1 MRQLIIARKDL
12 QMSPGKLAAQV
23 AHASMAW
30 LTDLVRRNAN
40 PKFADPDVQGKKYY
54 QTTFKIDAD
63 IFEQW
68 FDGSFTK
75 TVCETKNRNGILKAQ
90 RIAEGLGLKE
100 GIDYFVI
107 KDDCLTELTPEEVEE
122 DGVGR
127 TITCIGFRP
136 LPDEIAHTISRKFQ
150 LYH

>member
-1 MRQLIIARKDL
+1 
-12 QMSPGKLAAQV
+12 MSSGKLAAQV

-30 LTDLVRRNAN
+30 LTDLVCRNAK
-40 PKFADPDVQGKKYY
+40 PQFADPDVRGKKYY

-75 TVCETKNRNGILKAQ
+75 TVCETKNCNGILKAQ
-90 RIAEGLGLKE
+90 KIAEGLGLKE

-107 KDDCLTELTPEEVEE
+107 KDDCLTELTPEKVEE